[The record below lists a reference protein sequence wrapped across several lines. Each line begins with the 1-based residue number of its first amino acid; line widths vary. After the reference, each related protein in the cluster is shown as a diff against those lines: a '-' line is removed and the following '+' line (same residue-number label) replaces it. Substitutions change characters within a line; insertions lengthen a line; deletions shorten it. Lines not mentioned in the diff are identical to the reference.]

1 MKIGILSDTRI
12 PSVAAE
18 VPQEVARAFEGV
30 DMILHAGGIQATGVL
45 DWLEKIAPV
54 KAVGRIPGFQMESS
68 SPYGLESMGDNRI
81 AEQQVLQLEGYTIG
95 MVNSLDLHSLND
107 DVMPGII
114 AAKNFPDGTIPSN
127 VRSVFGADVNI
138 VIFGRTL
145 EAMIEEHDGVLFVNP
160 GSPTLPKNYMRLGQV
175 AILHLSKE
183 TRQAEIIEL
192 STLS

>member
-12 PSVAAE
+12 PSVASE

-30 DMILHAGGIQATGVL
+30 DMILHAGGIQATKVL
-45 DWLEKIAPV
+45 DWLEQIAPV

-81 AEQQVLQLEGYTIG
+81 ADQQVLQLEGYTIG
-95 MVNSLDLHSLND
+95 MVNSLDLHSLSD

-114 AAKNFPDGTIPSN
+114 AAKNFPQGTITNN
-127 VRSVFGADVNI
+127 VKSVFGADVNI
-138 VIFGRTL
+138 VVFGRTL

-175 AILHLSKE
+175 AILNLSQDS
-183 TRQAEIIEL
+183 RQAEIVEL
-192 STLS
+192 NTFS

>member
-12 PSVAAE
+12 PSVASE

-30 DMILHAGGIQATGVL
+30 DMILHAGGIQATKVL
-45 DWLEKIAPV
+45 DWLEQIAPV

-95 MVNSLDLHSLND
+95 MVNSLDLHSLSD

-114 AAKNFPDGTIPSN
+114 AAKNFPHGTITNN
-127 VRSVFGADVNI
+127 VKSVFGADVNI
-138 VIFGRTL
+138 VVFGRTL

-175 AILHLSKE
+175 AILNLSQDS
-183 TRQAEIIEL
+183 RQAEIVEL
-192 STLS
+192 NTLS

>member
-12 PSVAAE
+12 PSVASE

-30 DMILHAGGIQATGVL
+30 DMILHAGGIQATKVL
-45 DWLEKIAPV
+45 DWLEQIAPV

-81 AEQQVLQLEGYTIG
+81 ADQQVLQLEGHTIG
-95 MVNSLDLHSLND
+95 IVNSLDLHSLSD

-114 AAKNFPDGTIPSN
+114 AAKNFPKGTITNN
-127 VRSVFGADVNI
+127 VKSVFGADVNI
-138 VIFGRTL
+138 VVFGRTL

-175 AILHLSKE
+175 AILNLSQDS
-183 TRQAEIIEL
+183 RQAEIIEL
-192 STLS
+192 NTLS